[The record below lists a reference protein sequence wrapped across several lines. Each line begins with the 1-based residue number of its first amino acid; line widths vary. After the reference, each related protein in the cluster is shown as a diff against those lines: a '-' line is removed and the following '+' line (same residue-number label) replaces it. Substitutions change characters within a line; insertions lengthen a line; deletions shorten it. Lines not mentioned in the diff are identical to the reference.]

1 MLPNNILSVI
11 IPMYNSQN
19 YITKCLESIIAIN
32 ISKEI
37 IVVDDGST
45 DNSYQVVK
53 PYADNGFIKLY
64 QQENKGVS

>member
-1 MLPNNILSVI
+1 MKHILSVI
-11 IPMYNSQN
+11 IPLYNSE
-19 YITKCLESIIAIN
+19 KCINRCIDSILELQ

-37 IVVDDGST
+37 IVIDDGST